1 MFLSAKSVSTASE
14 FTPGSPYTEHP
25 VQSFAR
31 AARTPILLQ
40 AVIDELRPDVAVEE
54 LAQSVTATVPTNT
67 ATIDLASRTATRLRW
82 PASPTP

>member
-25 VQSFAR
+25 VQSF
-31 AARTPILLQ
+31 ARTPILLQ